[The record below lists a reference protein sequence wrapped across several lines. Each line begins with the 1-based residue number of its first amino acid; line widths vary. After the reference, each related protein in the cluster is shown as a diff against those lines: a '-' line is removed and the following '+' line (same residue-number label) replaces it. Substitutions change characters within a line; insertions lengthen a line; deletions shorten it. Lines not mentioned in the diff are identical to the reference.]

1 MSHKSNLLL
10 PISAILASSAFM
22 LTSCS
27 DDEVQEINQG
37 REIAFTTQI
46 SRATPTT
53 ASEFDAFKVWAHG
66 VGFANMVINGDEAKK
81 SLTEANIYNLT
92 KNYYWPN
99 DVEKITFWAYGPTS
113 GSNAITITESF
124 TSTSQ
129 VLGPYTVTADETYGG
144 RNHKDLVV
152 ASTTATRLD
161 GTTVGLKFKH
171 AFSQIEVKAV
181 AGKGITNDNKIIKIA
196 GAWIVN
202 ASSTGTMSFT
212 TDNKISWGSLSTPA
226 KYGVTYTGDNIPQ
239 LSNSPTCLIGESSTT
254 NTSLM
259 LIPQTV
265 DAVTFNGAAHNGA
278 YILLSCR
285 IEVWHDGITH
295 PDNDDAIL
303 SEGNKHYHQLFP
315 VSKTFER
322 NQYGETCVPIKINWE
337 AGKKYIYTL
346 ELCGSDSGAGV
357 YPPGNPNA
365 GTPVLDDPIKFS
377 VSVDEW
383 TSDSNPA
390 QEVTPTIP

>member
-46 SRATPTT
+46 SRATPTN
-53 ASEFDAFKVWAHG
+53 AGNLDAFKVWAHG
-66 VGFANMVINGDEAKK
+66 VGFKNMVINGDEATK
-81 SLTEANIYNLT
+81 SLNEVSIYNLT
-92 KNYYWPN
+92 KNYYWPY
-99 DVEKITFWAYGPTS
+99 DVDQITFWAYGPTS
-113 GSNAITITESF
+113 GSNAITITESI
-124 TSTSQ
+124 TSNSQ
-129 VLGPYTVTADETYGG
+129 TLGPYTVIADEINGG
-144 RNHKDLVV
+144 RDHKDLVV
-152 ASTTATRLD
+152 ASTTANRSD
-161 GTTVGLKFKH
+161 GTTIDLKFKH
-171 AFSQIEVKAV
+171 AFSLVEVKAI
-181 AGKGITNDNKIIKIA
+181 AGNGITNDNKRIKIN
-196 GAWIVN
+196 GAWIVR
-202 ASSTGTMSFT
+202 ASSIGTMSFT
-212 TDNKISWGSLSTPA
+212 NNGNISWGSLGTPT
-226 KYGVTYTGDNIPQ
+226 KYGVTYTGDNIPT
-239 LSNSPTCLIGESSTT
+239 LSNTPTHLIGGST

-265 DAVTFNGAAHNGA
+265 ESLKITGTTDNNGA

-285 IEVWHDGITH
+285 IEVWHEGTTH
-295 PDNDDAIL
+295 PDSDNAI
-303 SEGNKHYHQLFP
+303 SIEGDKHYHQLFP
-315 VSKTFER
+315 VSTTFNPNE
-322 NQYGETCVPIKINWE
+322 YGETCVPIKIDWE

-346 ELCGSDSGAGV
+346 EMCGADSGAGV

-365 GTPVLDDPIKFS
+365 GEPILDNPIKFS